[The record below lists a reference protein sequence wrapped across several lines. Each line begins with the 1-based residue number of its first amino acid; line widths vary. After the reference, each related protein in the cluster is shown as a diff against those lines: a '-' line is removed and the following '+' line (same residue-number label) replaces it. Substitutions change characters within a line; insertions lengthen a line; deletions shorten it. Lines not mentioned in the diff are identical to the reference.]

1 MASPRAAYSPGEFEA
16 WSTIIVR
23 HGGNEPLAA
32 FTHVVGD
39 PLPGCPRIK
48 ATKLETNLLKPR
60 SIGQPFHAIGFAW
73 QAGPVA
79 PANVQDELPDG
90 RRLDYPVSP
99 DDVRQIAE
107 RAKAVL
113 YLGEKFAI
121 QIDLR
126 NVSVQFNPAII
137 ESLGPI
143 EAFWLR
149 VRWKDA
155 LQLGVHPAGGSG
167 SQTRGVVPVMF
178 RLRGFVARSAGQ
190 GEGGRP
196 GPRTG

>member
-1 MASPRAAYSPGEFEA
+1 MADVRYAPGEFEA
-16 WSTIIVR
+16 WSTVVVH
-23 HGGNEPLAA
+23 HGGNEALAA

-39 PLPGCPRIK
+39 PLPGCSRIK

-60 SIGQPFHAIGFAW
+60 SIGRPFHALGFAW

-113 YLGEKFAI
+113 HLGTSFAI
-121 QIDLR
+121 AIDLR
-126 NVSVQFNPAII
+126 NVSVQFNPAIVQ
-137 ESLGPI
+137 SLGPI
-143 EAFWLR
+143 NDFWLR

-155 LQLGVHPAGGSG
+155 VQIGRHPASGGS
-167 SQTRGVVPVMF
+167 QRPVHGVVPVTF
-178 RLRGFVARSAGQ
+178 RLRGFLARSAA
-190 GEGGRP
+190 EEP
-196 GPRTG
+196 GSRS